1 MTALMVTHDLALID
15 SHVDTVFAMRGG
27 TIAAQGSPSEVLA
40 SAVLR
45 EIYDD
50 SNIQVR
56 QVAGRTFVWS
66 EQ

>member
-1 MTALMVTHDLALID
+1 
-15 SHVDTVFAMRGG
+15 VFALRGG
-27 TIAAQGSPSEVLA
+27 RIVAQGVPSDVLTSP
-40 SAVLR
+40 VLR